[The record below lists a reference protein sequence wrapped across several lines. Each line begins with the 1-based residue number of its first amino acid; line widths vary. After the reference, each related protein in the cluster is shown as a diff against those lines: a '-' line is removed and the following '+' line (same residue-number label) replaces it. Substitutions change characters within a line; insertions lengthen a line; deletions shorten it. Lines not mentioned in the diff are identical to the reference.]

1 MSEIETYYDISK
13 FSNDHIKMLRLA
25 NELGKNGFSERAA
38 EYDKSATFPQKNYQ
52 ELALS
57 LIHISEPTRPY

>member
-38 EYDKSATFPQKNYQ
+38 EYDKSATFPQQNYQ
-52 ELALS
+52 ELADNGFLK
-57 LIHISEPTRPY
+57 LVIQ

>member
-25 NELGKNGFSERAA
+25 NELGKNGYSERAA
-38 EYDKSATFPQKNYQ
+38 DYD
-52 ELALS
+52 
-57 LIHISEPTRPY
+57 